1 VRPLSAPPQRRFV
14 RPRRRRSLLTSS
26 SSAPSSSTDGGGHI
40 TITAITA
47 SSIATV
53 AIGAAMAII
62 HTATIT
68 AICRKLFIF

>member
-1 VRPLSAPPQRRFV
+1 VRL
-14 RPRRRRSLLTSS
+14 RRRRSPPPTRQ
-26 SSAPSSSTDGGGHI
+26 HI

-62 HTATIT
+62 GIHIDIHTATIT
-68 AICRKLFIF
+68 AIVHFFFLKAKK